1 MRLTLF
7 LVAGRSP
14 FFRHPPVGAANHS
27 DGRPA
32 DLAWNQ
38 RPRTAFEFRVQC
50 RRFVGGRDAMPLVLF
65 WAANAVI
72 RSSGYYLMAVAA
84 VMDGAVALAAPVTAA
99 ERRRSE
105 FRVIQGGK
113 L

>member
-1 MRLTLF
+1 
-7 LVAGRSP
+7 
-14 FFRHPPVGAANHS
+14 
-27 DGRPA
+27 
-32 DLAWNQ
+32 
-38 RPRTAFEFRVQC
+38 
-50 RRFVGGRDAMPLVLF
+50 MPLVLF
-65 WAANAVI
+65 WAANAVM

-99 ERRRSE
+99 DRRRSE